1 MKWRGAVAGGGPRR
15 QMARGGI
22 VLVVVGVGH
31 LRANN
36 QVRGGGGL
44 EDGDAL
50 RQEGGLLEMTMSFV
64 VNFLI
69 GFRNSLNVRVLGG

>member
-1 MKWRGAVAGGGPRR
+1 
-15 QMARGGI
+15 MARGGI

-31 LRANN
+31 LRASN
-36 QVRGGGGL
+36 QVRGEGGGWGGL

-50 RQEGGLLEMTMSFV
+50 RQEGGLLEMMVSFV

-69 GFRNSLNVRVLGG
+69 GFRDSLNVRVLGG

>member
-1 MKWRGAVAGGGPRR
+1 MAGGGPRR

-22 VLVVVGVGH
+22 VLVVVGVGPEDKQPSEGG
-31 LRANN
+31 R
-36 QVRGGGGL
+36 GGGL

-50 RQEGGLLEMTMSFV
+50 RQEGGLLEMMMSFV